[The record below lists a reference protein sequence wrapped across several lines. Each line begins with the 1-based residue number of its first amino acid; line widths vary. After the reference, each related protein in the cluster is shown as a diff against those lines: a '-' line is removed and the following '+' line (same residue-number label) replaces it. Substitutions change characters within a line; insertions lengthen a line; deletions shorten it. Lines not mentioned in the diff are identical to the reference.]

1 MISYSMEELIV
12 PTVKCVERK
21 IQQVEHFRADFFK
34 NGVNLRDDKENIPQ
48 YPFSA
53 AASGSWTV
61 SEWISKRFKN
71 KYPGYDVR
79 VYTSEGKIADSRMI
93 LSNIRK

>member
-1 MISYSMEELIV
+1 M

-21 IQQVEHFRADFFK
+21 IQQIERFRVDFFK
-34 NGVNLRDDKENIPQ
+34 NGVNLRDDKTNIPQ
-48 YPFSA
+48 YSFAVA
-53 AASGSWTV
+53 APGSWTV

-71 KYPGYDVR
+71 KYPGYDAR
-79 VYTSEGKIADSRMI
+79 VYTSDGKIADSRMV